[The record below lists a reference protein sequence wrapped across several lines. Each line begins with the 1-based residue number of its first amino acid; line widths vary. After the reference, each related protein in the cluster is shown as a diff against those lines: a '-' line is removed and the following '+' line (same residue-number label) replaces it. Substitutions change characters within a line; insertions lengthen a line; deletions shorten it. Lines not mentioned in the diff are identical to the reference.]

1 MATARRGPEL
11 HSTAATGTG
20 TEREPSPPVIGVG
33 ACGGFRRRGKA
44 EVQRRDKGC
53 ARVGRTGQR
62 QRFGGKRMRFSGGS
76 TKRLLL
82 LANLMA
88 MPMRLG
94 NRRPAPGACAR
105 RAACS
110 RAGRGVGGSR
120 VARDSRRKQPLR
132 WEKIWQ
138 VGPDR

>member
-1 MATARRGPEL
+1 MATARRGPKL
-11 HSTAATGTG
+11 HSTAATGTGTG

-33 ACGGFRRRGKA
+33 DSGGEAKA

-62 QRFGGKRMRFSGGS
+62 QRFGGKRI
-76 TKRLLL
+76 

-94 NRRPAPGACAR
+94 NRRPAPGPA
-105 RAACS
+105 RAAQ
-110 RAGRGVGGSR
+110 RAAVQAVALPETRGANSPYAGKRS
-120 VARDSRRKQPLR
+120 DR
-132 WEKIWQ
+132 W
-138 VGPDR
+138 GPIVTTLYGFKSWL